1 MFRYIQSSNRLS
13 LSLKNVTNNV
23 NRYFVSS
30 SSSFLLNQSKEQQ
43 QQQQQNQQ
51 NYNNKNYNNNN
62 NNFKKRVL
70 IGLALGS
77 IIVPTSIALCRE
89 AFEENDDHV
98 IQIKTGFKYPKI
110 LNKDQNLYYRIVNI
124 GTRYVSMLNLSV
136 YSMGFYVNEEVAK
149 LKLSN
154 QIGRDKKEFCE
165 SRNEIM
171 DELLKKGVGLSL
183 KIRPTRKVT
192 WDHIYN
198 GFQKSLVMLLLKKYD
213 VPLAEIEILMNELK
227 SSMKP
232 NDELPTTSQL
242 DFVKKEGNEPSL
254 IILFNEKPIKEIK
267 DQRLVDCFFDFYLGD
282 YSKVDKVRDQFFENL
297 WILMNTDK
305 SHHPHMTHT
314 TI

>member
-1 MFRYIQSSNRLS
+1 MFRYIQNINKVSLLS
-13 LSLKNVTNNV
+13 KSFKNV
-23 NRYFVSS
+23 NRYYASS
-30 SSSFLLNQSKEQQ
+30 LPYLNNQQ
-43 QQQQQNQQ
+43 QQQQQQQQKDNNQS
-51 NYNNKNYNNNN
+51 YNNNNNDNN
-62 NNFKKRVL
+62 NNFKKRILMGVA
-70 IGLALGS
+70 IGS
-77 IIVPTSIALCRE
+77 ILIPTSIALCKE

-124 GTRYVSMLNLSV
+124 GTRYVSLFNLSV

-149 LKLSN
+149 IKLAN
-154 QIGRDKKEFCE
+154 QIGKDKKEFCE
-165 SRNEIM
+165 SRNEVM
-171 DELLKKGVGLSL
+171 DDLLKKGVGISL
-183 KIRPTRKVT
+183 KMRPTRKVT

-213 VPLAEIEILMNELK
+213 VPLAEIEVLMNDLK

-242 DFVKKEGNEPSL
+242 DFVKKEGNEPTL
-254 IILFNEKPIKEIK
+254 IILYNEKPIKEIK

-282 YSKVDKVRDQFFENL
+282 YTKVDKVRDQFFENL

-305 SHHPHMTHT
+305 SHHPHMHHT